1 MNLIYI
7 THAYPRSEGDVAGVF
22 VERLVLALHQ
32 RNHSIHVVA
41 PSDRGRGRGAG
52 AGVGAGR
59 HEQLHGIPISRVRYA
74 PARRETLA
82 YTGTMV
88 EDARSPL
95 GALAAANLM
104 RAQAAEI
111 GRLCRAAPVDV
122 LHALWWVP
130 GGVSAW
136 WSRTAAKPP
145 YIVTVHGTDVRLLD
159 RSRLARAVARR
170 VFRKAAAVTAVS
182 SYLAER
188 VARMTGIDA
197 ARIVVQPMPV
207 EVARFNR
214 LSQGGGGI
222 VSVGRLTKQ
231 KNLGVVLRALAE
243 LKQDGI
249 DVPLRLIG
257 DGPEREKLTARAK
270 RLDLLDRVEFTGA
283 VEPDEVARAVGD
295 ADVSVFAATQEG
307 FGLAAAESLM
317 LGVPVVALESGG
329 GVKDVVPQSGAGRLV
344 PDGNPKAMA
353 AAIASFLKD
362 DAGRQLAA
370 EHGRTL
376 KRELEPGAVA
386 AVFESLYEDARASQG

>member
-1 MNLIYI
+1 MNLVYI

-22 VERLVLALHQ
+22 VERLALALRQ

-41 PSDRGRGRGAG
+41 PSDRGRGCGAG
-52 AGVGAGR
+52 AGEY
-59 HEQLHGIPISRVRYA
+59 EQLHGIPISRMRYA

-95 GALAAANLM
+95 GALAAANLI
-104 RAQAAEI
+104 RTQAAEV
-111 GRLCRAAPVDV
+111 GRLCCAAPVDV
-122 LHALWWVP
+122 LHAHWWVP

-136 WSRTAAKPP
+136 WSRTATKPP
-145 YIVTVHGTDVRLLD
+145 YIITVHGTDVRLLY
-159 RSRLARAVARR
+159 RSRLARALARL

-188 VARMTGIDA
+188 VARMTGINA
-197 ARIVVQPMPV
+197 AQIIVQPMPV
-207 EVARFNR
+207 DVARFNR

-231 KNLGVVLRALAE
+231 KNLGVVLLALAE
-243 LKQDGI
+243 LKRDGI
-249 DVPLRLIG
+249 NVPLRLIG
-257 DGPEREKLTARAK
+257 DGPERENLKARAK
-270 RLDLLDRVEFTGA
+270 KLNLLDRVEFFGA
-283 VEPDEVARAVGD
+283 VQPNEITRAVGD

-329 GVKDVVPQSGAGRLV
+329 GVKDVVPKSGAGRLV

-353 AAIASFLKD
+353 DAIASFLKD
-362 DAGRQLAA
+362 DTGRHLAA
-370 EHGRTL
+370 ECGHTL

-386 AVFESLYEDARASQG
+386 AGFESLYEDVRANQG

>member
-1 MNLIYI
+1 MNLVYI

-22 VERLVLALHQ
+22 VERLALAL
-32 RNHSIHVVA
+32 RRRSHSIHVVA
-41 PSDRGRGRGAG
+41 PSDRGRGAGAG
-52 AGVGAGR
+52 AGAGA
-59 HEQLHGIPISRVRYA
+59 HEQLHGISISRVRYA
-74 PARRETLA
+74 PAQRETLA
-82 YTGTMV
+82 YTGSMV

-122 LHALWWVP
+122 LHAHWWVP

-170 VFRKAAAVTAVS
+170 VFRQAAVVTAVS

-207 EVARFNR
+207 DVARFNR

-243 LKQDGI
+243 LKRDGI

-257 DGPEREKLTARAK
+257 DGPERENLQARAK
-270 RLDLLDRVEFTGA
+270 RLNLLDRVEFAGA

-329 GVKDVVPQSGAGRLV
+329 GVKDVVPQSGAGRLL
-344 PDGNPKAMA
+344 PDGDPKAMA
-353 AAIASFLKD
+353 GAIAGFLKD
-362 DAGRQLAA
+362 DTGRHLAA
-370 EHGRTL
+370 ERGRTL

>member
-1 MNLIYI
+1 MNLVYI

-52 AGVGAGR
+52 AGAGGP
-59 HEQLHGIPISRVRYA
+59 EQLHGIPISRVRYA
-74 PARRETLA
+74 PAWRETLA

-104 RAQAAEI
+104 RAQAAEV

-122 LHALWWVP
+122 LHAHWWVP

-170 VFRKAAAVTAVS
+170 VFRQAAAVTAVS

-188 VARMTGIDA
+188 VAQMTGIDA

-207 EVARFNR
+207 DVAHFNR

-231 KNLGVVLRALAE
+231 KNLDVVLLALAE
-243 LKQDGI
+243 LKRDGI

-257 DGPEREKLTARAK
+257 DGPERDNLKARAK
-270 RLDLLDRVEFTGA
+270 SLNLIDRVEFAGA
-283 VEPDEVARAVGD
+283 VEPDEVTRAVGD

-329 GVKDVVPQSGAGRLV
+329 GVKEVVPESGAGRLV

-353 AAIASFLKD
+353 GAIAGFLQD
-362 DAGRQLAA
+362 DTGRHLAA
-370 EHGRTL
+370 ERGRTL
-376 KRELEPGAVA
+376 KRQLEPGAVA
-386 AVFESLYEDARASQG
+386 AVFESLYEDARASQR

>member
-1 MNLIYI
+1 MNLVYI

-22 VERLVLALHQ
+22 VERLALALHQ

-41 PSDRGRGRGAG
+41 PSDRGRGGGAG
-52 AGVGAGR
+52 AGAGE

-104 RAQAAEI
+104 RAQAAEV
-111 GRLCRAAPVDV
+111 GRLCRVAPVDV
-122 LHALWWVP
+122 LHAHWWVP

-170 VFRKAAAVTAVS
+170 VFRKAAVITAVS

-207 EVARFNR
+207 DVARFNR

-243 LKQDGI
+243 LKRDGI

-257 DGPEREKLTARAK
+257 DGPERESLKARAK
-270 RLDLLDRVEFTGA
+270 RLNLLDRVEFAGA
-283 VEPDEVARAVGD
+283 VEPDEVTRAVGD
-295 ADVSVFAATQEG
+295 ADVSVFAARQEG

-329 GVKDVVPQSGAGRLV
+329 GVKDVVPESGAGRLV

-353 AAIASFLKD
+353 SAIASFLKD
-362 DAGRQLAA
+362 DTGRHLAA
-370 EHGRTL
+370 ERGRTL

-386 AVFESLYEDARASQG
+386 AVFESLYEDARTSQR

>member
-1 MNLIYI
+1 MVYI
-7 THAYPRSEGDVAGVF
+7 THAYPRSEGDAAGMF
-22 VERLVLALHQ
+22 VERLALALHQ

-41 PSDRGRGRGAG
+41 PSDRGRGAGAG
-52 AGVGAGR
+52 ARAGAGA

-82 YTGTMV
+82 YTGTMA

-122 LHALWWVP
+122 LHAHWWVP

-136 WSRTAAKPP
+136 WSRTASKPP

-170 VFRKAAAVTAVS
+170 VFRKAATVTAVS

-207 EVARFNR
+207 DVARFNR

-222 VSVGRLTKQ
+222 VSFGRLTKQ

-243 LKQDGI
+243 LKRDGI
-249 DVPLRLIG
+249 DVLLRLIG
-257 DGPEREKLTARAK
+257 DGPERENLKARAK
-270 RLDLLDRVEFTGA
+270 KLNLLDRVEFAGA

-329 GVKDVVPQSGAGRLV
+329 GVKDVVPDSGAGRLV

-353 AAIASFLKD
+353 SAIAGFLKD
-362 DAGRQLAA
+362 DTGRRLAA
-370 EHGRTL
+370 ERGRTL

-386 AVFESLYEDARASQG
+386 AVFESLYADARASRG

>member
-1 MNLIYI
+1 MNLVYI

-52 AGVGAGR
+52 AGAGGP
-59 HEQLHGIPISRVRYA
+59 EQLHGIPISRVRYA
-74 PARRETLA
+74 PAWRETLA

-104 RAQAAEI
+104 RAQAAEV

-122 LHALWWVP
+122 LHAHWWVP

-170 VFRKAAAVTAVS
+170 VFRQAAAVTAVS

-188 VARMTGIDA
+188 VAQMTGIDA
-197 ARIVVQPMPV
+197 ARIVVQP
-207 EVARFNR
+207 
-214 LSQGGGGI
+214 
-222 VSVGRLTKQ
+222 
-231 KNLGVVLRALAE
+231 
-243 LKQDGI
+243 
-249 DVPLRLIG
+249 
-257 DGPEREKLTARAK
+257 
-270 RLDLLDRVEFTGA
+270 
-283 VEPDEVARAVGD
+283 
-295 ADVSVFAATQEG
+295 
-307 FGLAAAESLM
+307 
-317 LGVPVVALESGG
+317 
-329 GVKDVVPQSGAGRLV
+329 
-344 PDGNPKAMA
+344 
-353 AAIASFLKD
+353 
-362 DAGRQLAA
+362 
-370 EHGRTL
+370 
-376 KRELEPGAVA
+376 
-386 AVFESLYEDARASQG
+386 